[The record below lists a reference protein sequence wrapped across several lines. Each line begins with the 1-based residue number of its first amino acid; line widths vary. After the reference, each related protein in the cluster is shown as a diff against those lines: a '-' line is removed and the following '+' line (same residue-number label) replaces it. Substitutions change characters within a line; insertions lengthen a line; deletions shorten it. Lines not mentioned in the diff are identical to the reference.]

1 MTHRA
6 VFDIA
11 HVRFSVTDHPQNGV
25 TFALRPALGP
35 STGPDLFSGHVER
48 GMATALRDL
57 ADHIEPLE
65 PDEGE

>member
-1 MTHRA
+1 MS
-6 VFDIA
+6 
-11 HVRFSVTDHPQNGV
+11 RFRHEWTDEQLL
-25 TFALRPALGP
+25 TALRPALGP

-65 PDEGE
+65 PDAVE